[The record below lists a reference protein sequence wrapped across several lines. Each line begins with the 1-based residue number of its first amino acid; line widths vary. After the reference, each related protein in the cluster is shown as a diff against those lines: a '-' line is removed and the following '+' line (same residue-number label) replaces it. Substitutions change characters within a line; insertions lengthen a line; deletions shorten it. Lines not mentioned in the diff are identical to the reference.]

1 MASSAMMS
9 SLISSLCRNLLYIF
23 AAADI
28 EIYNGIVIA
37 DEYLAYKVI
46 YNLLLIVLVVDVA
59 FQEFVYKVEQPL
71 PFPVR
76 RERSHRKIITYM
88 FFC

>member
-1 MASSAMMS
+1 MLFSIVSFVSFSVICSIFLPPRILKYTTVSSS
-9 SLISSLCRNLLYIF
+9 PTN
-23 AAADI
+23 
-28 EIYNGIVIA
+28 A